1 MPINT
6 DESVSAVGIT
16 AVIPINMAKADILS
30 MPYIKGIKI
39 EKPAIPPN
47 AGKTPITIPN
57 ATPNKRY
64 KKCGPEKIKLRE
76 DISASIIFF

>member
-1 MPINT
+1 MSTEDN
-6 DESVSAVGIT
+6 VSAVGIT

-30 MPYIKGIKI
+30 IPYIKGIKI
-39 EKPAIPPN
+39 EKPAMPPN

-64 KKCGPEKIKLRE
+64 KKWGPEKIKLSE
-76 DISASIIFF
+76 DISASIICL